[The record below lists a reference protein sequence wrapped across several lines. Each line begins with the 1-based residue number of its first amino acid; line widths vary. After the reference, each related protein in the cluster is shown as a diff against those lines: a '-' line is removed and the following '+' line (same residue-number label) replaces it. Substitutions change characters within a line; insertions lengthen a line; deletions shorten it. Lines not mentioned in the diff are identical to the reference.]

1 MENALTAFD
10 AIGGCKFMGILLT
23 AEEIVTLISNATG
36 WEFGVDDFRQGGER
50 TYNLAR
56 AFCVREG
63 MDREQDT
70 LPDRLMEDPL
80 PEGPAEGMVNESE
93 AIEMMKD
100 AYYQIRGWDKTTG
113 IPTPEKLQELA
124 LDDLIQDL
132 WD

>member
-1 MENALTAFD
+1 
-10 AIGGCKFMGILLT
+10 
-23 AEEIVTLISNATG
+23 
-36 WEFGVDDFRQGGER
+36 
-50 TYNLAR
+50 
-56 AFCVREG
+56 